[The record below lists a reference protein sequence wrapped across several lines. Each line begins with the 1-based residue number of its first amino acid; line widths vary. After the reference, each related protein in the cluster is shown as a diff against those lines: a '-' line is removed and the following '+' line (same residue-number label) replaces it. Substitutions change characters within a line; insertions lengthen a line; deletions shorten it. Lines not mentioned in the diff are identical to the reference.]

1 MTQLHGYL
9 SAAEDKVTMI
19 ASKKLLLA
27 GQSGKTAVS
36 VQNGLTVPI
45 IVKVMATTPPGSDL
59 QVESFNALLKVQAH
73 GSNTIKMSVHS
84 STIGTTTVQ
93 LQLATQNGSPLTWT
107 AQPLSVEVTRF
118 GRLLLIIIG
127 GALGILVLTS
137 AYRLRRKRL
146 ARSRNGDT
154 ADETADAGGAG

>member
-1 MTQLHGYL
+1 MQ
-9 SAAEDKVTMI
+9 A
-19 ASKKLLLA
+19 
-27 GQSGKTAVS
+27 GKT
-36 VQNGLTVPI
+36 GTVHMP
-45 IVKVMATTPPGSDL
+45 
-59 QVESFNALLKVQAH
+59 
-73 GSNTIKMSVHS
+73 VHS

-93 LQLATQNGSPLTWT
+93 LQLVTQDGSPLSWT

-146 ARSRNGDT
+146 AGARNRGS
-154 ADETADAGGAG
+154 ADETAEGGGAG